1 MSVEENRAA
10 FERQVQM
17 FPQRWP
23 AARRDSVRR
32 SFDKLTGYEII
43 LQQQEAD
50 THSRPPAQE
59 QAEGGLASGGG
70 KLPRAVKP

>member
-32 SFDKLTGYEII
+32 SLDKLTGYEII

-50 THSRPPAQE
+50 KHSRPPAQN
-59 QAEGGLASGGG
+59 
-70 KLPRAVKP
+70 KRKVD